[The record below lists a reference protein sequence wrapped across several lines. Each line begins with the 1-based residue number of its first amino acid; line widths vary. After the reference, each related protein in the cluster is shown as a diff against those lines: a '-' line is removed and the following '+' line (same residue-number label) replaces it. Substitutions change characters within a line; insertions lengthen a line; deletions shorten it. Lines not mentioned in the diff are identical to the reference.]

1 VRQLPLGVRLS
12 DRARLTSFVP
22 GANGE
27 ALAALAALVAP
38 GGNGVLWLWGPPG
51 SGRSHLLQAACAS
64 VATAGYFPLPELAE
78 LGPESLAGAA
88 GLGLV
93 AVDDVERIAGDAAWE
108 RGLLFLYREIEAA
121 GGRLLIAAAAA
132 PRHAGF
138 VLPDLAS
145 RLAAAPTH
153 ALKLLDEAGQREAL
167 RLRAAVRGLELPEET
182 ARYLQRRHPRD
193 MPTLLALLEKL
204 DVEALSAQRRL
215 TIPFIRQAL
224 RPDPAADAAP
234 ASPRDGPGPAR
245 G

>member
-1 VRQLPLGVRLS
+1 MRQLPLGVRLS
-12 DRARLTSFVP
+12 DRARLSSYVA
-22 GANGE
+22 GSNVE
-27 ALAALAALVAP
+27 ALAALHALIGPDGA
-38 GGNGVLWLWGPPG
+38 GTLWLWGPAG
-51 SGRSHLLQAACAS
+51 SGRSHLLQAACAA
-64 VATAGYFPLPELAE
+64 VNGAAYFPLEELAA
-78 LGPESLAGAA
+78 LGPDCLAGTA

-93 AVDDVERIAGDAAWE
+93 AIDDVERVAADAAWE

-121 GGRLLIAAAAA
+121 GGRLLFASASA

-138 VLPDLAS
+138 ALPDLAS
-145 RLAAAPTH
+145 RLAATTVH
-153 ALKLLDEAGQREAL
+153 ALQPLDDAGQREAL

-182 ARYLQRRHPRD
+182 ASYLQRRHPRD

-224 RPDPAADAAP
+224 DPAADAAP
-234 ASPRDGPGPAR
+234 SSPRGGPGPAR